1 MIGEAMAAA
10 EADAGT
16 PPAAEGEGGGRG
28 VNGRSDGCDGG
39 DGGRAPGLADYR
51 LNLSSEAGRTSALA
65 CMAGPGRV
73 GHATAHAHA
82 RADAARVGVPA
93 QAPQADGG
101 GCDGRLRRRKERHW
115 NVRGTVEA
123 RCGWGGAIY
132 TTIYTIMEQYL
143 AQLNNIQRNGTIFST
158 IAQYSTQ

>member
-1 MIGEAMAAA
+1 MGGGVIGKAMAAA

-123 RCGWGGAIY
+123 RCGWGGGGAIN
-132 TTIYTIMEQYL
+132 TTIYTIMEQ
-143 AQLNNIQRNGTIFST
+143 
-158 IAQYSTQ
+158 

>member
-1 MIGEAMAAA
+1 MIGEATAGRRGGRGRRRDASAAPA
-10 EADAGT
+10 A
-16 PPAAEGEGGGRG
+16 PAAEGVGGG

-51 LNLSSEAGRTSALA
+51 LNLSSEAGRTSARA
-65 CMAGPGRV
+65 CVAGPGRV
-73 GHATAHAHA
+73 GHAAAHAHA

-115 NVRGTVEA
+115 NVRGH
-123 RCGWGGAIY
+123 RSDRRGPLRLGGGRGGGAIY
-132 TTIYTIMEQYL
+132 TTKKTIIKQFL
-143 AQLNNIQRNGTIFST
+143 AQ
-158 IAQYSTQ
+158 